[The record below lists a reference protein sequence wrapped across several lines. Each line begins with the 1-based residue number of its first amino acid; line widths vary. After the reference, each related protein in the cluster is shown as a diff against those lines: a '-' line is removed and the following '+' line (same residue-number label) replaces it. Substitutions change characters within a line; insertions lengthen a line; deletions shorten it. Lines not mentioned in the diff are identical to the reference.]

1 MPIYEY
7 LCQACNH
14 ELEIIQK
21 LSDKQLKVCPQ
32 CKRSKLK
39 KKVTASAFRLG
50 GKGWYETDFKTGD
63 KKNIAGDHKVGSSDG
78 GEATAS
84 ASAGAD
90 NKAASADGSKAATDN
105 KSKAEPQTKSKPT
118 AA

>member
-21 LSDKQLKVCPQ
+21 LSDKQLKVCPE
-32 CKRSKLK
+32 CKRAKLK
-39 KKVTASAFRLG
+39 KKLTTSAFRLG

-63 KKNIAGDHKVGSSDG
+63 KKNIAGDNNKVGSTDG
-78 GEATAS
+78 GEATAG
-84 ASAGAD
+84 AGGGAD
-90 NKAASADGSKAATDN
+90 NKAATTASDKAAAD
-105 KSKAEPQTKSKPT
+105 KSKAEPQVKSKPT